1 MFYAPFVRC
10 EILQFR
16 YPAPVII
23 RYQSDEDLREVDPC
37 DERSKRDHQNKQDLL
52 IKTKVPDVR
61 QQFVEIYVFRL
72 FFDIPVCF
80 SRLRIHRVATGH
92 RVIFA
97 VVQMNG
103 GSKFLLRW
111 HFLGNHKLIDRF
123 ERKSDRL
130 SRDRFLFVQVTTNGS
145 LRWFVSQENNFT
157 VYVAEHMVLY
167 VFTSTLAIKFFTRSG
182 SKDHDFHGRGST
194 TWTPFVVYIARVK
207 WQKSYKNCSRIR
219 LVWNDRYIGA
229 KGENWTNPDLK
240 SS

>member
-23 RYQSDEDLREVDPC
+23 RYQRDEDLREVDPC

-72 FFDIPVCF
+72 FFDTPVCF
-80 SRLRIHRVATGH
+80 SRLRVHRVATGH
-92 RVIFA
+92 RVILA

-103 GSKFLLRW
+103 SSKFLLRW

-130 SRDRFLFVQVTTNGS
+130 SL
-145 LRWFVSQENNFT
+145 
-157 VYVAEHMVLY
+157 
-167 VFTSTLAIKFFTRSG
+167 LATRSLPFRPSHHQSRFGG
-182 SKDHDFHGRGST
+182 SFRK
-194 TWTPFVVYIARVK
+194 K
-207 WQKSYKNCSRIR
+207 KSRILLFTLPNTWSCTCSPR
-219 LVWNDRYIGA
+219 RWRSNFSLDLVRKTTIFTDEGRPRGLRSSSTSRESNDKNLTRTVTESG
-229 KGENWTNPDLK
+229 
-240 SS
+240 